1 MKKMI
6 IIVMRDVK
14 SCTLVD
20 GIILSENHAVS
31 ILRWEKANSA
41 NSSCTFVRMYHITN
55 ILATSMS
62 QKTSASQFISFN
74 MLDQVSLY

>member
-31 ILRWEKANSA
+31 ILR
-41 NSSCTFVRMYHITN
+41 
-55 ILATSMS
+55 
-62 QKTSASQFISFN
+62 
-74 MLDQVSLY
+74 